1 MLVILS
7 MVYSMG
13 EVRKPGLMELENMK
27 GNLRLVFIMEKA
39 PLDGLIKR
47 GTKASFWMAYS
58 MALVP
63 RFFEMGQNMWVSI
76 DMAKKMVA
84 VL

>member
-1 MLVILS
+1 
-7 MVYSMG
+7 
-13 EVRKPGLMELENMK
+13 
-27 GNLRLVFIMEKA
+27 MEKA